1 MTVDP
6 PPTVDPSGH
15 LLADLVHSCENRPSD
30 EERAALLAR
39 ADAVAVTELAE
50 RIIEVVGAPTVLAG
64 PETGMV
70 MLQVREPV
78 VAERFHLG
86 EVVVTRAEVDLAGR
100 RGWAMRLGRDR
111 LATLAAAV
119 CDAAGGAGVLAT
131 DVEALCRTTAE
142 SDQARDRD
150 AWDRLAPTT
159 VRFEELD

>member
-1 MTVDP
+1 MTVDA
-6 PPTVDPSGH
+6 PPTDAPPAGV
-15 LLADLVHSCENRPSD
+15 LAPH
-30 EERAALLAR
+30 ERAALLAR
-39 ADAVAVTELAE
+39 AETAALTELAE
-50 RIIEVVGAPTVLAG
+50 RIIDVAGAPTVLAG

-86 EVVVTRAEVDLAGR
+86 EVVVTRAEVELAGC

-119 CDAAGGAGVLAT
+119 CDAAAAVGVLST
-131 DVEALCRTTAE
+131 DVEALCRATAE
-142 SDQARDRD
+142 SERARDRD